1 MICNKLQNLRYP
13 DHLDHRKG
21 SSPSQTLCDN
31 LKSQQTKDE
40 VFIKLQARYE
50 QTANTLEEAG
60 KKEEKET

>member
-13 DHLDHRKG
+13 DHLDHRKS

-31 LKSQQTKDE
+31 FKSQQTKDD

-60 KKEEKET
+60 KKET